1 MHFPV
6 QICKKISHPILIHDD
21 ARQLRSQVA
30 ELLSS
35 DRHMDEYDDLTRQFF
50 FLNNNVKRLMAVDT
64 MSRVKVGLEIPTA
77 ATA

>member
-1 MHFPV
+1 
-6 QICKKISHPILIHDD
+6 
-21 ARQLRSQVA
+21 
-30 ELLSS
+30 
-35 DRHMDEYDDLTRQFF
+35 MDEYDDLTRQFF